1 MARAQGIASEAVAQ
15 KSDRRRRLMGV
26 CAEATEAELEAAL
39 ASLGELPAAQE
50 LRAPE
55 TGLVMVRGR
64 IGGTGRPFNLGEL
77 SVTRAAVRLANG
89 RTGISYLIGRSP
101 RRARLAALLDALG
114 QDPGYR
120 ARLDAN
126 LIAPVL
132 ARVTEQDRA
141 LRADVAA
148 TKVDFFTLVRG
159 EG

>member
-1 MARAQGIASEAVAQ
+1 
-15 KSDRRRRLMGV
+15 MGV
-26 CAEATEAELEAAL
+26 CAQATEAELEAAL
-39 ASLGELPAAQE
+39 ASLGDLPVAEE

-64 IGGTGRPFNLGEL
+64 VGGTGKPFNLGEL

-89 RTGISYLIGRSP
+89 RTGISYLIGRAP
-101 RRARLAALLDALG
+101 RRARLAALLDALAH
-114 QDPGYR
+114 DPGHR

-126 LIAPVL
+126 LVAPVL
-132 ARVTEQDRA
+132 ARVAEEDRA
-141 LRADVAA
+141 LRAEVAA

>member
-1 MARAQGIASEAVAQ
+1 
-15 KSDRRRRLMGV
+15 MGV
-26 CAEATEAELEAAL
+26 CAEATEVELEVAL
-39 ASLGELPAAQE
+39 ASLGELPAVQE

-89 RTGISYLIGRSP
+89 CTGIAYLIGRSP
-101 RRARLAALLDALG
+101 RRARLAALLDALA

-120 ARLDAN
+120 TRLEAN

-132 ARVTEQDRA
+132 ARVTEEDRA

-159 EG
+159 DG